1 MTRAWK
7 RPLGSIALAGLVVF
21 LGFAAAGCGSSGGDG
36 GSSATEIPGLGS
48 SLDEIKQKARDEG
61 EVDIVQWAGYA
72 QLVDEFKQETGCAVK
87 TKDGPTSDD
96 MIGAHACAQCPS
108 TSFDP

>member
-1 MTRAWK
+1 MSRAWK
-7 RPLGSIALAGLVVF
+7 RPLGSLALAGFVVF

-61 EVDIVQWAGYA
+61 EVDIVQWAG
-72 QLVDEFKQETGCAVK
+72 
-87 TKDGPTSDD
+87 
-96 MIGAHACAQCPS
+96 GAWGNRGQIQS
-108 TSFDP
+108 TYYGRFPPAN